1 MESEM
6 TPPTNKVDMAQMN
19 AAIDKVLA
27 LPASSKTKQKKRTQR
42 KVEHPPPAISSKNAA
57 QPAVR

>member
-1 MESEM
+1 M

-27 LPASSKTKQKKRTQR
+27 LPPTTQAEVKQRRTQR
-42 KVEHPPPAISSKNAA
+42 KAERPPPAKSSKNV
-57 QPAVR
+57 PRSAVR

>member
-1 MESEM
+1 M

-27 LPASSKTKQKKRTQR
+27 LPATTQTEVAKKARSQR
-42 KVEHPPPAISSKNAA
+42 KAERPPPARSSKNV
-57 QPAVR
+57 PRSAVR

>member
-1 MESEM
+1 M

-27 LPASSKTKQKKRTQR
+27 TPAITQAKVRERRTQR
-42 KVEHPPPAISSKNAA
+42 KAKCPPPAMSDKTAK
-57 QPAVR
+57 QPVGR